1 MRDNKKALNWFP
13 KHESSQNEKSDH
25 ELGDICSGAADLC
38 KQQPNLARF
47 KVTKTADRE
56 NCENTKKNK

>member
-38 KQQPNLARF
+38 KQQPNLGRF
-47 KVTKTADRE
+47 KVMMR
-56 NCENTKKNK
+56 